1 MKQHIIVE
9 QLGQG
14 LAVTRSIKMKYIM
27 NSVRIKNSTALL
39 STGAITTKEFLLQ
52 CSHTTDRYLERELS
66 WGDEHLSML
75 TKHVYTYLLTN
86 KTNNQMLH

>member
-39 STGAITTKEFLLQ
+39 STGALTIKEFLLQ
-52 CSHTTDRYLERELS
+52 CSHSTDQYLERVLN
-66 WGDEHLSML
+66 WGDEYLSML
-75 TKHVYTYLLTN
+75 IKYVYDYLLTN
-86 KTNNQMLH
+86 KTNNQLLL

>member
-39 STGAITTKEFLLQ
+39 STGALTIKEFLLQ
-52 CSHTTDRYLERELS
+52 CYHSTDQYLERELN
-66 WGDEHLSML
+66 WGDEYLSML
-75 TKHVYTYLLTN
+75 TKYVPIRLLTY
-86 KTNNQMLH
+86 H